1 MQKMFD
7 VIIPIRSKSKE
18 LKNKNI
24 LPFSGKTILVNYTIK
39 KLLNLKKI
47 RRVYV
52 LTDLKNIKIY

>member
-24 LPFSGKTILVNYTIK
+24 LPFSGKTILLITQ
-39 KLLNLKKI
+39 
-47 RRVYV
+47 
-52 LTDLKNIKIY
+52 LKNY